1 MVGAGY
7 RRALVDPKRSLA
19 ERRLLES
26 DNEIKPTIYSAVF
39 RAM

>member
-26 DNEIKPTIYSAVF
+26 DNEMGLPEIVWVKMA
-39 RAM
+39 